1 MRSKD
6 IESKITKGTTVFG
19 TIIRTVIVMVLLV
32 SIGLLLMFGI
42 FMYQVKTNGLTA
54 VTALYLETPSL
65 QHILKDKYNITEE
78 MVSSY
83 EADISD
89 ADREKMNDI
98 IAKLSKVL
106 SVGDITDAETIQGK
120 IKNAL
125 SDEEY
130 EFLKEQIR
138 LMRDSQMHIM

>member
-6 IESKITKGTTVFG
+6 IESKIIKGTTVFG

-65 QHILKDKYNITEE
+65 QHILNDKYNITEE

-106 SVGDITDAETIQGK
+106 SVGDIMDAETIQGK

>member
-1 MRSKD
+1 MKSKD
-6 IESKITKGTTVFG
+6 IENKIAKGTTILG
-19 TIIRTVIVMVLLV
+19 TIVRTVIVMVLLISV
-32 SIGLLLMFGI
+32 GLLLMFGI

-54 VTALYLETPSL
+54 VTALYLEMPSL
-65 QHILKDKYNITEE
+65 QYILNDKYNITEE
-78 MVSSY
+78 MVASY

-106 SVGDITDAETIQGK
+106 SVGDITDEKTIQGK

-130 EFLKEQIR
+130 EFLREQIEQ
-138 LMRDSQMHIM
+138 MRDSQIHIM

>member
-19 TIIRTVIVMVLLV
+19 TIIRTVIIMVLLV

-65 QHILKDKYNITEE
+65 QHILNDKYNITEE

-106 SVGDITDAETIQGK
+106 SVGDITDAETVQGK

>member
-1 MRSKD
+1 MKSKD
-6 IESKITKGTTVFG
+6 IENKIAKGTTILG
-19 TIIRTVIVMVLLV
+19 TIIRTVVVMVLLV
-32 SIGLLLMFGI
+32 SVGLLLMFGI

-54 VTALYLETPSL
+54 VTALYLEMPSL
-65 QHILKDKYNITEE
+65 QHILNDKYSITEE
-78 MVSSY
+78 MVASY
-83 EADISD
+83 EADISN

-106 SVGDITDAETIQGK
+106 SVGDITDAETVQSK

-130 EFLKEQIR
+130 EFLKEQIK

>member
-65 QHILKDKYNITEE
+65 QYILNDKYNITEE

>member
-65 QHILKDKYNITEE
+65 QHILNDKYNITEE

>member
-130 EFLKEQIR
+130 EFLKEQLR

>member
-65 QHILKDKYNITEE
+65 QHILNDKYNITEE

-106 SVGDITDAETIQGK
+106 SVGDITDAETIQVK

>member
-19 TIIRTVIVMVLLV
+19 TIIRTVIIMVLLV

-65 QHILKDKYNITEE
+65 QHILNDKYNITEE

-89 ADREKMNDI
+89 ADREKMDDI

>member
-1 MRSKD
+1 MKSKD
-6 IESKITKGTTVFG
+6 IENKITKGTTILG

-32 SIGLLLMFGI
+32 SVGLLLMFGI

-54 VTALYLETPSL
+54 VTALYLEMPSL
-65 QHILKDKYNITEE
+65 QYILNDKYNITEE
-78 MVSSY
+78 MVASY

-89 ADREKMNDI
+89 ADREKMNGI

-106 SVGDITDAETIQGK
+106 SVGDITDEKTIQGK
-120 IKNAL
+120 IRNAL

-130 EFLKEQIR
+130 EFLKEQIE
-138 LMRDSQMHIM
+138 LMRGSQIHIM

>member
-106 SVGDITDAETIQGK
+106 SVGDITDAETVQGK